1 MATKKELALD
11 AVRCVHGNTA
21 RSLED
26 VKDDLEEIRD
36 LAEELIAAIEADIE
50 MQSE

>member
-1 MATKKELALD
+1 MATRKELALD
-11 AVRCVHGNTA
+11 AVLRVHGNTA
-21 RSLED
+21 CSLED

-36 LAEELIAAIEADIE
+36 LAEELISAIEADIE